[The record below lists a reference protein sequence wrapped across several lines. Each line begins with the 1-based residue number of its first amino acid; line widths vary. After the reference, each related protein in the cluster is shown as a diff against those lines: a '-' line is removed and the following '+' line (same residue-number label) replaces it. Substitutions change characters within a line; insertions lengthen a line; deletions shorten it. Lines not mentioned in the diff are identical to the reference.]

1 MKPGLVLAIGG
12 ALLAACLLA
21 TACGG
26 GGDEGKQ
33 DDIQALLQGMVLTP
47 SDLPQ
52 GLQQAFASFS
62 TNKDVADATVDPEA
76 TLAKL
81 EARGRQLGYDVQFEP
96 AQDAPG
102 TLVVQGM
109 QNTAS
114 LYKTAAGAGEALAE
128 GVSGARATDWKTV
141 YSDQSD
147 VKMDELPLPSGTDE
161 GAWFR
166 ISGADADGNLII
178 DDQVAFRVNNVRGFV
193 RVLTAFAGGQ
203 DRNGYRDEVGRWVS
217 VVATRIKDALQH

>member
-1 MKPGLVLAIGG
+1 MVLAP
-12 ALLAACLLA
+12 A
-21 TACGG
+21 
-26 GGDEGKQ
+26 
-33 DDIQALLQGMVLTP
+33 
-47 SDLPQ
+47 DLPQ
-52 GLQQAFASFS
+52 GLQQASASVS
-62 TNKDVADATVDPEA
+62 TNQDVADASLDPEA

-81 EARGRQLGYDVQFEP
+81 EARGRQLGYDVQFGP

-128 GVSGARATDWKTV
+128 GVGGARATDWKTI

-147 VKMDELPLPSGTDE
+147 VKVDELPLPTGTDE

-193 RVLTAFAGGQ
+193 RVLTAFPESQ
-203 DRNGYRDEVGRWVS
+203 DRNGYRDEVASWVA
-217 VVATRIKDALQH
+217 VMANRIQDSLQH